1 MTTIKELRKKIDA
14 IDDAI
19 IKKIAQRN
27 ALVIKIGKIKHQT
40 NSKVLDTKREEQ
52 LIARY
57 EKLSLTYSLKADFI
71 KRLFKMII
79 ANSRQLQES
88 RKRSRAES
96 PPLKKEA

>member
-1 MTTIKELRKKIDA
+1 MANIKDLRNKIDKL
-14 IDDAI
+14 DHAI

-27 ALVIKIGKIKHQT
+27 ALVIKIGKIKNQI

-57 EKLSLTYSLKADFI
+57 KKLSLTYGVKADFI

-79 ANSRQLQES
+79 ANSRQLQKT
-88 RKRSRAES
+88 RRRS
-96 PPLKKEA
+96 